1 MHYKMTGVARKEIV
15 GDVIDIK
22 NKVLEDKR
30 KSMIQILKDKRPKM
44 SRERVNDVSQTML
57 NNRLPQ
63 NIKQGGNVSR
73 AAKISG
79 YQTLNQSQ

>member
-15 GDVIDIK
+15 GDCIDIK

-44 SRERVNDVSQTML
+44 SRERMNIISQTMC
-57 NNRLPQ
+57 NNPLTQ
-63 NIKQGGNVSR
+63 VGKQGNVSR
-73 AAKISG
+73 VANQAG
-79 YQTLNQSQ
+79 Y